1 VTYPNAEVARLLN
14 AEFIPV
20 RINTQD
26 QPKVARRFHLM
37 WSPILVALDHRGF
50 PLHRIVGYI
59 PPSEM
64 LAQLHFIRA
73 LNEMRSARPANALQ
87 IFRQLYNDFPRADV
101 VPEAIYWEGIAA
113 YRQSKNK
120 EDLWVVWRQ
129 LAAKYPNSLWAARTT
144 LLPEADTSLGN

>member
-1 VTYPNAEVARLLN
+1 MN

-26 QPKVARRFHLM
+26 QPEVARRFHLM
-37 WSPILVALDHRGF
+37 WSPILVALDHREF
-50 PLHRIVGYI
+50 PLRRIVGYL
-59 PPSEM
+59 PPAEM

-73 LNEMRSARPANALQ
+73 LSEMRSARPANALQ
-87 IFRQLYNDFPRADV
+87 IFRQLYACFPHADV

-120 EDLWVVWRQ
+120 EDLWVIWRR
-129 LAAKYPNSLWAARTT
+129 LAADYPNDTWAARTT
-144 LLPEADTSLGN
+144 LLPEGER